1 MKRDRVFVKSRG
13 QTAGLTPEGEIL
25 SVPLIPGLLKHLTLE
40 QLEPLLQKPSV
51 LEKYTKEALRW
62 APWSCLRDFPHH
74 WLRQGNRST
83 LGGSRRR
90 PGVRNLGVVNRLG
103 KRSSGLDYE
112 MLVQRPLNSF
122 LPGRP
127 CKTGG

>member
-74 WLRQGNRST
+74 WLRSC
-83 LGGSRRR
+83 LSRAELR
-90 PGVRNLGVVNRLG
+90 PGRRLAIDMLL
-103 KRSSGLDYE
+103 KAAERRTSSG
-112 MLVQRPLNSF
+112 
-122 LPGRP
+122 
-127 CKTGG
+127 